1 MKITRTSIF
10 TKITRT
16 VELPITEQ
24 QLAAWQTGT
33 LIQDAFPH
41 LTPDQREFLLSGATS
56 EEWDQLFGEEE

>member
-33 LIQDAFPH
+33 LIQDAFPQ